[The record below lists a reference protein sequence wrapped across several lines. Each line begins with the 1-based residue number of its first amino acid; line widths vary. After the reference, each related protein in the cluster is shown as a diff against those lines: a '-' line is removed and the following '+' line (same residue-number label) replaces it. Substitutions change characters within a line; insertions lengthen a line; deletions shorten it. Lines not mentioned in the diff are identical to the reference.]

1 MQRIKYNTKYDLNQ
15 KIDRSLVGANSFAD
29 TVAEEFNSAG
39 GVCRFLMLLWCY
51 DISSSTFED
60 NKRQNICGAAVPVAL
75 L

>member
-39 GVCRFLMLLWCY
+39 GV
-51 DISSSTFED
+51 
-60 NKRQNICGAAVPVAL
+60 PVFDATL
-75 L
+75 VLRYFVDF